1 MLVSS
6 LVRTTAEPTAYQKHV
21 KKFAKTYKG
30 KMGTPFIEAAAKAW
44 KKTPGSKQKKAP
56 KSSPKNGG
64 KKTMGKKKTTK
75 KGFRLPGGLGP
86 KGILTGALGLA
97 IVPRFLPIQS
107 PGAKMLGTG
116 LALRAL
122 NLGGGGALS
131 SVGLILTAS
140 EFLMPYIGG
149 FIGGA
154 GAPSGNA
161 GGFDY

>member
-1 MLVSS
+1 
-6 LVRTTAEPTAYQKHV
+6 VRTTSYWKLGDRFAFITSQGKRGIVDRLADVPKSA
-21 KKFAKTYKG
+21 KKES
-30 KMGTPFIEAAAKAW
+30 TPAT
-44 KKTPGSKQKKAP
+44 KKKPE
-56 KSSPKNGG
+56 KSSPKKRR
-64 KKTMGKKKTTK
+64 KKTVTKKKKTTK

-97 IVPRFLPIQS
+97 IIPRFLPIQS

-122 NLGGGGALS
+122 NLGSGGALS

-149 FIGGA
+149 FVGNA

-161 GGFDY
+161 GGYDY

>member
-1 MLVSS
+1 M
-6 LVRTTAEPTAYQKHV
+6 
-21 KKFAKTYKG
+21 G
-30 KMGTPFIEAAAKAW
+30 K
-44 KKTPGSKQKKAP
+44 
-56 KSSPKNGG
+56 
-64 KKTMGKKKTTK
+64 KKKTTK

-97 IVPRFLPIQS
+97 IIPRFLPIQS

-154 GAPSGNA
+154 APSGN
-161 GGFDY
+161 GGGYDY